1 MVLVPK
7 NLLSAR
13 QAWTPADGHSADVG
27 VQWVDSQRY
36 GNDFSNACA
45 ARIPSYAT
53 FDARYARTIGR
64 WEFAVAG
71 LNLADKQYFSNAF
84 GCRSGIYP
92 GDGRQIRVSAR
103 YDF

>member
-13 QAWTPADGHSADVG
+13 LSWSPASGQSADIG
-27 VQWVDSQRY
+27 AQWVDSQRY
-36 GNDFSNACA
+36 GSDFTNTCA
-45 ARIPSYAT
+45 ARIPSHT
-53 FDARYARTIGR
+53 TIDARYARTFGA
-64 WEFAVAG
+64 WEYAVSG

-84 GCRSGIYP
+84 GCQSGIYP
-92 GDGRQIRVSAR
+92 GDGRQIKLAAR